1 VLFNVPRRALLLAGC
16 VGALAYTTRQI
27 ALAGGAPPEAA
38 AFASGL
44 AIGVAAELLAR
55 RLLLPTAIFSI
66 PGFIPLVPGVQA
78 FRTVLDFVDADY
90 AGGTASLIQ
99 AALLTA
105 ALAAGLGTINALV
118 RQTRQADTVT
128 R

>member
-1 VLFNVPRRALLLAGC
+1 
-16 VGALAYTTRQI
+16 
-27 ALAGGAPPEAA
+27 
-38 AFASGL
+38 
-44 AIGVAAELLAR
+44 
-55 RLLLPTAIFSI
+55 
-66 PGFIPLVPGVQA
+66 VPGVQA